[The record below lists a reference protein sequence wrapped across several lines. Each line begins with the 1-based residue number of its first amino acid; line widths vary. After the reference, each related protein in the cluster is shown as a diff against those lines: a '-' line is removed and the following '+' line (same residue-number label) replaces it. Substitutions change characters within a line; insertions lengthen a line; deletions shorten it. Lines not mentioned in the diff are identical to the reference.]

1 MARMLRTM
9 EIAFYA
15 PLSQIPFKLLM
26 EIVIGID
33 SKSMM
38 EGLQQK
44 MDKLGEQKRIIREKK
59 ITRASRFFISIINL
73 EILRTRT
80 DRFNAIIYY
89 SLFYFSS
96 VLD

>member
-1 MARMLRTM
+1 MLRTM
-9 EIAFYA
+9 KIAFYA
-15 PLSQIPFKLLM
+15 PGSQISFKLLM

-59 ITRASRFFISIINL
+59 INRA
-73 EILRTRT
+73 
-80 DRFNAIIYY
+80 
-89 SLFYFSS
+89 
-96 VLD
+96 

>member
-1 MARMLRTM
+1 MLRTM

-38 EGLQQK
+38 ESLQQK
-44 MDKLGEQKRIIREKK
+44 MDKWRVAK
-59 ITRASRFFISIINL
+59 
-73 EILRTRT
+73 T
-80 DRFNAIIYY
+80 DH
-89 SLFYFSS
+89 S
-96 VLD
+96 

>member
-1 MARMLRTM
+1 
-9 EIAFYA
+9 
-15 PLSQIPFKLLM
+15 M

-44 MDKLGEQKRIIREKK
+44 MDKLGGGQERTIREKK
-59 ITRASRFFISIINL
+59 INRAWRFFISVINL

-80 DRFNAIIYY
+80 VKT
-89 SLFYFSS
+89 SS
-96 VLD
+96 

>member
-1 MARMLRTM
+1 MLRTM

-44 MDKLGEQKRIIREKK
+44 MDKLGGGQERTIREKK
-59 ITRASRFFISIINL
+59 INRA
-73 EILRTRT
+73 
-80 DRFNAIIYY
+80 
-89 SLFYFSS
+89 
-96 VLD
+96 